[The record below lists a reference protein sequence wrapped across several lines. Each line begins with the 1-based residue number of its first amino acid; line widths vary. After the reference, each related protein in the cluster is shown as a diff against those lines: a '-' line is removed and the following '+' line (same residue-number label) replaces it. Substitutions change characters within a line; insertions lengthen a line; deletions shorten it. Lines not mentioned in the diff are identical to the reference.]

1 MGGGSRHFAPR
12 SADNPAGKRSD
23 GRNLTAAWLED
34 KRRRGLH
41 GSVVTNR
48 RQLLQLNSSKV
59 DYLLGKL
66 KVSNWKKLQTKDQG
80 QRSLP

>member
-1 MGGGSRHFAPR
+1 MGGGSRHFEPR
-12 SADNPAGKRSD
+12 SADNLAGKRSD

-41 GSVVTNR
+41 GSVVANR

-66 KVSNWKKLQTKDQG
+66 GSC
-80 QRSLP
+80 